1 MQQTETT
8 PASAA
13 RIRQFEALYRGEFG
27 FVWAAARRLGV
38 PQAAL
43 EDAVQDVFVTAYR
56 RGEQL
61 RFEVSARA
69 WLYGVTRRVAS
80 RYHRSAFRLA
90 RRISAL
96 SATSQGPREAPQ
108 EHLAQAERI
117 DKLLARLGPRTRA
130 AWEMAEVLGMTGPE
144 IASELGLPLNTV
156 YSRVRLAREQLQTAL
171 RDPQTLDRWLAE
183 AKADDAPPG
192 PAAQRGWALLLPVL
206 SSSSGTTTGLGA
218 LVTARV
224 LVATTLVL
232 VGGAVLVARPRAQP
246 VEVDAPVE
254 VTTPV
259 EVAAP
264 VAVARPIET
273 PAPVAG
279 PAVQRPRA
287 RATGDRLAQ
296 EVALLDRVHARI
308 GAGDARAALTLLDE
322 HTRRFPDGALQDLG
336 AAARVQ
342 ALCLAGDTA
351 GAVAVATRLVAAHPG
366 SAVAQR
372 HREFLNCPD

>member
-8 PASAA
+8 PASEA

-38 PQAAL
+38 PSAAL

-96 SATSQGPREAPQ
+96 SATSQAPREAPQ
-108 EHLAQAERI
+108 EQLAQTERI

-171 RDPQTLDRWLAE
+171 RDPQQLDRWLAE
-183 AKADDAPPG
+183 ARADDVAPE
-192 PAAQRGWALLLPVL
+192 PAARRGWALLLPAI
-206 SSSSGTTTGLGA
+206 SGPGSPSAGLGA
-218 LVTARV
+218 LVTTRV

-232 VGGAVLVARPRAQP
+232 VGAAVFVARPRP
-246 VEVDAPVE
+246 LAPE
-254 VTTPV
+254 P
-259 EVAAP
+259 AP
-264 VAVARPIET
+264 A
-273 PAPVAG
+273 PAPVSSRKRR
-279 PAVQRPRA
+279 PAAMTSRTPSSPCRMTPRSDWCWGRRQQA
-287 RATGDRLAQ
+287 ASPNERRSAPAPWEPGSRLASWPP
-296 EVALLDRVHARI
+296 LPLFTINH
-308 GAGDARAALTLLDE
+308 
-322 HTRRFPDGALQDLG
+322 
-336 AAARVQ
+336 
-342 ALCLAGDTA
+342 
-351 GAVAVATRLVAAHPG
+351 
-366 SAVAQR
+366 
-372 HREFLNCPD
+372 